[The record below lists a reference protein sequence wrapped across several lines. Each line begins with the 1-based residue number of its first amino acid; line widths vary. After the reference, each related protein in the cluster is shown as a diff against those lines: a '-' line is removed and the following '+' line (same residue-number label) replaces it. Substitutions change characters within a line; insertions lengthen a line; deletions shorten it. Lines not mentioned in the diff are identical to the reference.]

1 MSKTQQFA
9 LTVLAISIGAAAG
22 YAGYVVMS
30 KKEHDCKFIG
40 KIKEALQH
48 TQEKADQ
55 MSEEVALK
63 TAKLTNNPKVNQ
75 SWVEKQWSEIG
86 Y

>member
-9 LTVLAISIGAAAG
+9 LTVLAISIGAAVG
-22 YAGYVVMS
+22 YTGYMVVT
-30 KKEHDCKFIG
+30 KKETSCRFIG

-48 TQEKADQ
+48 TQDKADQ

-63 TAKLTNNPKVNQ
+63 TAKLTNNPRVNQ